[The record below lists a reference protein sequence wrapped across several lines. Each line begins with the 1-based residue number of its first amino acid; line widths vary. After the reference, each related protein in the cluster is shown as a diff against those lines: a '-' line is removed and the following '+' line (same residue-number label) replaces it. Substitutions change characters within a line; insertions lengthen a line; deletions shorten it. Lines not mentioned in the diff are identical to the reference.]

1 MLGEGRRVRVVKGW
15 IAGNK
20 VREGEVVYQRH
31 RGGKFGGMVVIA
43 AVASTFRLRRK
54 QEFDFPR

>member
-1 MLGEGRRVRVVKGW
+1 MVKGW